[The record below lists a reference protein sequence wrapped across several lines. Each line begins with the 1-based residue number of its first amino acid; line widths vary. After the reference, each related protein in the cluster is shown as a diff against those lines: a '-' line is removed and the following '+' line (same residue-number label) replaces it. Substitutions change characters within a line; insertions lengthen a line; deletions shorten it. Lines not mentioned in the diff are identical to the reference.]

1 MFFYV
6 LRNEAVTITV
16 FTQVVLQEH
25 YYFLA
30 KKSRIKPF
38 RYYCTVLLLFE
49 GVLLFILTWYYKLLY
64 NINNHSTLLLTFQ
77 CKSFVCPGNYSSSMP
92 WPRGTQS
99 VYYIIYGILI
109 VSWPSKFTRTISY
122 LDWDGYEYFRYENNS
137 DKCLQKIWCSTIQGC
152 GKIKIISR
160 NKDKTLRIVPQCG
173 TIWGCGTNRVN
184 MANNMCICL
193 NENQSIYAPIMKQKY
208 YRIFRVYSTGAEG
221 LWSNNR
227 LLYSHV
233 Q

>member
-6 LRNEAVTITV
+6 LRNEAVIITV
-16 FTQVVLQEH
+16 FTRVLPQEY
-25 YYFLA
+25 YYFFA

-38 RYYCTVLLLFE
+38 RYYCTVLLFE
-49 GVLLFILTWYYKLLY
+49 GVLLFILTCHYKLLY
-64 NINNHSTLLLTFQ
+64 NINIHSTLLLTFQ
-77 CKSFVCPGNYSSSMP
+77 CKSFVYLGNYSSSMP
-92 WPRGTQS
+92 WSRGTQL
-99 VYYIIYGILI
+99 VYYIIYGISI

-122 LDWDGYEYFRYENNS
+122 LDRDGYKYFRYENTS
-137 DKCLQKIWCSTIQGC
+137 DKCLRKIWCSTIQGC
-152 GKIKIISR
+152 GKIKIISK
-160 NKDKTLRIVPQCG
+160 NKDRIVPQCG